1 MKKILGSII
10 IGVLLAFIVSLVIT
24 FWQTSN
30 DAERLIF
37 CLIVSPF
44 GFGAFGITLSRLFY
58 Q

>member
-1 MKKILGSII
+1 MKKILSVFY
-10 IGVLLAFIVSLVIT
+10 IGVLLTFIVSLVIT

-30 DAERLIF
+30 DTERLIF

>member
-1 MKKILGSII
+1 MIKLLLKITLV
-10 IGVLLAFIVSLVIT
+10 VLLVFIASAIIT

-30 DAERLIF
+30 NTEQLIF
-37 CLIVSPF
+37 CLIISPF